1 MLHGVPSLPK
11 TWTLTTAQRGARPSS
26 CSSSSQATGL
36 LVSLPGTWYQPVAWP
51 LRATGLSF
59 SFLTLFS
66 YKDKTCSSEKRIEGN
81 LCEPV
86 LKSPPGHIRQRH
98 WHRHTRQTRHL
109 VLELQMPIIPFCG
122 FPCVLLYCSPNFPVA
137 CNTQSHAL
145 SSLLPGSLSGHPFQL
160 SPSLSRPT
168 LPSPQCTGLL

>member
-1 MLHGVPSLPK
+1 MLRGVPSLPE

-36 LVSLPGTWYQPVAWP
+36 LVPPGMWHQPVARP

-66 YKDKTCSSEKRIEGN
+66 YKDKTCSREKRKEGN

-86 LKSPPGHIRQRH
+86 LKSPPGHVRQIH
-98 WHRHTRQTRHL
+98 WHRHTRHTRRL
-109 VLELQMPIIPFCG
+109 ALELQMPIIPFCG
-122 FPCVLLYCSPNFPVA
+122 FPCVLLDCSPHFPVA
-137 CNTQSHAL
+137 YNMRNHAL
-145 SSLLPGSLSGHPFQL
+145 SLLLPGSLSSHPFQL
-160 SPSLSRPT
+160 SPSLSPPT